1 MELPESKRA
10 GAPENETGVHSELTQ
25 VAPVSLLWLSRLV
38 EIDSQWNPKH
48 WSERLFEGELNNPAA
63 RVRGIFVNELLV
75 GYLIAHFVMDEAHI
89 VSFGIDAQYRRRGF
103 ARSLLD
109 DLLRVSRIE
118 NIRVLTLQVRVS
130 NEAAQRLYRSAG
142 FRSVGIRK
150 HYYSD
155 NSEDAITMRLDLV
168 RMRGETPDV

>member
-1 MELPESKRA
+1 MELPDSKRA
-10 GAPENETGVHSELTQ
+10 GAPKIETGVHSEATQ
-25 VAPVSLLWLSRLV
+25 VAPVSFLWLSRLV

-63 RVRGIFVNELLV
+63 QVRGIFVNELLV

-89 VSFGIDAQYRRRGF
+89 VSFGIAAGF
-103 ARSLLD
+103 RQKGLGRCLLN
-109 DLLRVSRIE
+109 DLLRVVRIE
-118 NIRVLTLQVRVS
+118 NIRVVTLQVRAS

-142 FRSVGIRK
+142 FRSVGVRK

-168 RMRGETPDV
+168 RMKGEASDV

>member
-1 MELPESKRA
+1 MELPDSKRA
-10 GAPENETGVHSELTQ
+10 DAPEIETGDQSEVTQ

-63 RVRGIFVNELLV
+63 RVTGVFVNELLV

-89 VSFGIDAQYRRRGF
+89 VSFGIDAQFRRRSFG
-103 ARSLLD
+103 RSLLN
-109 DLLRVSRIE
+109 DLLRVARIE
-118 NIRVLTLQVRVS
+118 NIRVITLQVRAS
-130 NEAAQRLYRSAG
+130 NQAAERLYRSAG
-142 FRSVGIRK
+142 FRSVGVRK

-155 NSEDAITMRLDLV
+155 NSEDAVTMRLDLV
-168 RMRGETPDV
+168 RMRRGAPDV

>member
-10 GAPENETGVHSELTQ
+10 GAPENETGVHSEVTQ
-25 VAPVSLLWLSRLV
+25 VAPVSLFWLSRLV

-63 RVRGIFVNELLV
+63 QVRGVLVNELLV

-89 VSFGIDAQYRRRGF
+89 VSLGIDAGFRRKGLGRC
-103 ARSLLD
+103 LLN
-109 DLLRVSRIE
+109 DLLRVARIE
-118 NIRVLTLQVRVS
+118 NIRVVTLQVRAS

-142 FRSVGIRK
+142 FRSVGVRK

-168 RMRGETPDV
+168 RVKGEGSDV